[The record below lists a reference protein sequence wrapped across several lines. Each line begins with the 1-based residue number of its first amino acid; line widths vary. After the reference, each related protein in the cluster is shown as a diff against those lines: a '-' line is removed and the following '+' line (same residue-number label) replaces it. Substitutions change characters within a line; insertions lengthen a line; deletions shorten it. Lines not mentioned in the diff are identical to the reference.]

1 MSYDSY
7 SNFSELKKEIIIKAS
22 DQIATCKSKLDKRL
36 CTSEKCK
43 HCEYGNI
50 IKNLGMDFTEEE
62 TLYIYSLAKMK
73 YTKGKIEELEEKDK
87 IKKQKRR
94 DVNDPTPQ
102 ILLGIIITA
111 FVYIS
116 GIIGLMC
123 YF

>member
-87 IKKQKRR
+87 IKKQKRE
-94 DVNDPTPQ
+94 NDQTPQ
-102 ILLGIIITA
+102 IILGIIVLVLYL
-111 FVYIS
+111 FGIS
-116 GIIGLMC
+116 ALMW
-123 YF
+123 YLYK

>member
-7 SNFSELKKEIIIKAS
+7 SNFSELKNKIIRKAS

-62 TLYIYSLAKMK
+62 ILYIYSLAKMK

-94 DVNDPTPQ
+94 YVNDQIPQ
-102 ILLGIIITA
+102 IIIGII
-111 FVYIS
+111 VLVLYIF
-116 GIIGLMC
+116 GIIALIC
-123 YF
+123 YL

>member
-7 SNFSELKKEIIIKAS
+7 SNFSELKKKIIRKAS

-62 TLYIYSLAKMK
+62 ILYIYSLAKMK

-94 DVNDPTPQ
+94 YVKDQIPQ
-102 ILLGIIITA
+102 IIIGII
-111 FVYIS
+111 VLVLYIF
-116 GIIGLMC
+116 GIIALIC
-123 YF
+123 YL

>member
-7 SNFSELKKEIIIKAS
+7 SNFSELKKKIIRKAS

-62 TLYIYSLAKMK
+62 ILYIYSLAKMK

-94 DVNDPTPQ
+94 YVNDQIPQ
-102 ILLGIIITA
+102 IIIGII
-111 FVYIS
+111 VLVLYIF
-116 GIIGLMC
+116 GIIALIC
-123 YF
+123 YL

>member
-7 SNFSELKKEIIIKAS
+7 SNFSELKKEIIRKAS

-50 IKNLGMDFTEEE
+50 IKNLEMDFTEEE

-94 DVNDPTPQ
+94 YVNDQIPQ
-102 ILLGIIITA
+102 IIIGII
-111 FVYIS
+111 VLVLYIF
-116 GIIGLMC
+116 GIIALMC
-123 YF
+123 YL

>member
-7 SNFSELKKEIIIKAS
+7 SNFSELKKKIIRKAS
-22 DQIATCKSKLDKRL
+22 DQIATCKSKLDKRQ

-62 TLYIYSLAKMK
+62 ILYIYSLAKMK

-94 DVNDPTPQ
+94 YVNDQIPQ
-102 ILLGIIITA
+102 IIIGII
-111 FVYIS
+111 VLVLYIF
-116 GIIGLMC
+116 GIIALIC
-123 YF
+123 YL